1 MNNSK
6 GQLKGKLAHI
16 QIVVQIA
23 VNVAPNLSNVFPF
36 TNLSTQ
42 DFTKIYVSLGLF
54 RCGGK
59 REEGKQEEWK
69 ENLLFH
75 PISLLFAPPMQ
86 ISKWVDRALW

>member
-6 GQLKGKLAHI
+6 GQLKGKLGHI

-42 DFTKIYVSLGLF
+42 DFTKILYFSLGLF
-54 RCGGK
+54 QCGGK
-59 REEGKQEEWK
+59 REEGKEEERK

-86 ISKWVDRALW
+86 ISK